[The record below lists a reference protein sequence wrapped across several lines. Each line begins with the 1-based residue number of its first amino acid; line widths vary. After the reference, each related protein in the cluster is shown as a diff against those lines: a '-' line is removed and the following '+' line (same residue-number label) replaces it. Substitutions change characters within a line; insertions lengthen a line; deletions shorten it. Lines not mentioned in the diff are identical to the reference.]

1 MTESDAYILGTDQEE
16 LDRLELQHKVWAS
29 ETRKGWSNAEFH
41 EGQTILDLGCGPGSC
56 SVELAEIVGPN
67 GKVVAL
73 DRSKSFITYLNAL
86 AKKLNLPIATIHSDF
101 NAMKLEDGSLDGVYS
116 RWALAWIPNPEEII
130 AKVVKALKPGG
141 RMVFHE
147 YFDWSTHHVYPEAK
161 NLTKGINSAL
171 KSFKESDSEIDI
183 GAFIPEILGSYE
195 VKIVS
200 NRLMPKLASPDTD
213 EWKWPTTFYKSYF
226 PRLIEMS
233 YLTRPEVENAFSEL
247 EEIEKLHFARLAC
260 PLMIEI
266 IAEKN

>member
-1 MTESDAYILGTDQEE
+1 MTDVDAYILGTDQEE

-29 ETRKGWSNAEFH
+29 ETRKGWSNAEFR
-41 EGQTILDLGCGPGSC
+41 EGQTILDLGCGPGYC
-56 SVELAEIVGPN
+56 SVELAKIVGPN

-73 DRSKSFITYLNAL
+73 DRSESFITYLDAH
-86 AKKLNLPIATIHSDF
+86 AKKLNLPISTIHSDF
-101 NAMKLEDGSLDGVYS
+101 NAMKIEDESLDGAYS

-147 YFDWSTHHVYPEAK
+147 YFDWSTHHVYPETK

-171 KSFKESDSEIDI
+171 KSFKESDSEIDV
-183 GAFIPEILGSYE
+183 GAFIPEILDSFA
-195 VKIVS
+195 VKIIN
-200 NRLMPKLASPDTD
+200 NRLIPKLASPNTN

-226 PRLIEMS
+226 PRLIEMG
-233 YLTRPEVENAFSEL
+233 YLTRSEVEDAFGEL
-247 EEIEKLHFARLAC
+247 EQTEKLHFARLAC

>member
-1 MTESDAYILGTDQEE
+1 MTDVDAYILGTDQEE
-16 LDRLELQHKVWAS
+16 LDRLELQHKVWTS
-29 ETRKGWSNAEFH
+29 ETRKGWSNAKFH

-56 SVELAEIVGPN
+56 SLELAEIVGPN

-73 DRSKSFITYLNAL
+73 DRSKSFITYLDAH

-101 NAMKLEDGSLDGVYS
+101 NEMKLENKSLDGMYS

-130 AKVVKALKPGG
+130 SKVVKALKPGG

-171 KSFKESDSEIDI
+171 KSFKESDSEIDV
-183 GAFIPEILGSYE
+183 GAFIPEILDSFA
-195 VKIVS
+195 VKIIN
-200 NRLMPKLASPDTD
+200 NRLMPKLASPNTN
-213 EWKWPTTFYKSYF
+213 EWKW
-226 PRLIEMS
+226 
-233 YLTRPEVENAFSEL
+233 
-247 EEIEKLHFARLAC
+247 
-260 PLMIEI
+260 I